1 MFFIGIF
8 GVEGKEEH
16 IGDLNSKICKVCGQ
30 FTTYKVY
37 KRYSYFH
44 FFFIKLFKFDE
55 HYFAISRCCNRI
67 FEIPKEVGRKYESR
81 DVNNID
87 DKDLIE
93 IYNPYAEKVCPNCKN
108 LVNPDYPYCPYCG
121 TKLN

>member
-16 IGDLNSKICKVCGQ
+16 IGDLNGRVCKVCGQ
-30 FTTYKVY
+30 YTTYRVY

-44 FFFIKLFKFDE
+44 FFFIKLFRFDE
-55 HYFAISRCCNRI
+55 HYYAISRCCNRI
-67 FEIPKEVGRKYESR
+67 FEIQKEVGRKFELKEIY
-81 DVNNID
+81 DID
-87 DKDLIE
+87 DNDLKE

-108 LVNPDYPYCPYCG
+108 
-121 TKLN
+121 